1 MQVENLGKLKNINNE
16 DVKTTHKDTQSNTKQ
31 SEVKN
36 AVGRQK
42 GSKTKK
48 EQANVSLSVA
58 LTPTQKKQLIA
69 YAKADDR
76 TAGYIIKKLLLK
88 EGIIEDNKL

>member
-1 MQVENLGKLKNINNE
+1 MQANNLNKLKNINDE
-16 DVKTTHKDTQSNTKQ
+16 SIKTTHKDTQSNTNKIE
-31 SEVKN
+31 SKN
-36 AVGRQK
+36 SVGRQK
-42 GSKTKK
+42 GSRTKK

-58 LTPTQKKQLIA
+58 LTPTQKNQLIV